1 LENNTGLVVLGIA
14 IAMVILA
21 GSLSIPTVESKSS
34 SSSSHGPGHSTNNG
48 DAESSTNDKV
58 IMINFDDSYK
68 TQVLYAKAILLQY
81 GFKAHF
87 LRGLWSG
94 RKTTRETVLAR
105 RSSITK

>member
-1 LENNTGLVVLGIA
+1 LKNKTGLVVLGIA

-21 GSLSIPTVESKSS
+21 GSLSIPTVESKS

-68 TQVLYAKAILLQY
+68 TQVLYAKAILVQY

-87 LRGLWSG
+87 IRGLWSG